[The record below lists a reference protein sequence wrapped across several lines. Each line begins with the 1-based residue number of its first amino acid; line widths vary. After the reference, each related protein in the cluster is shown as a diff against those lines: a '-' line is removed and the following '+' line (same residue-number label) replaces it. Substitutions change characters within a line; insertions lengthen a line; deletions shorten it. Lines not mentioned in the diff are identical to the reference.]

1 MRPPPARK
9 PRRPPKGRRRCAR
22 ATPRPLIDAI
32 VDALRDRGI
41 TDYQI
46 HSYIALLGAQT
57 FWNVHIGP
65 MLDEIEA
72 GIATYAR

>member
-1 MRPPPARK
+1 VHAPHRD
-9 PRRPPKGRRRCAR
+9 
-22 ATPRPLIDAI
+22 PLIDAI